1 MKLTHLSEVNKA
13 IKPQIQPK
21 RNPFSS
27 FKLGI
32 GSLALL
38 SAFTFGS
45 MAFPGHIAAQPVKTA
60 AESPFDTVRKSP
72 HFSFLRIRGLGGYAA
87 NPIREMRNVPL
98 VIRTVSEN
106 LNGTDDPITSSTVSF
121 PSGIYL
127 GLFGLD
133 LNVGPG
139 VYFYKD
145 RFAVE
150 VGVGAELPLIIFSDK
165 HKRTIEEHTYSPYY
179 YRSWYDVAPA
189 ITLGPSLYLKPYL
202 SAEVKTRISSW
213 CIAGLGY
220 TMSKEDFV
228 ARNGT
233 EGSAG
238 YGDPKGTLKVYNEFD
253 LVDMTVGMPYA
264 FFGYYTP
271 ETGMV
276 HVYFGFRH
284 ILTEKLSDLARQG
297 EFVYRDFALAI
308 GVRCGNL
315 AFPRAW

>member
-13 IKPQIQPK
+13 TKPQIQPK

-32 GSLALL
+32 GSMALL
-38 SAFTFGS
+38 SAFTFGP
-45 MAFPGHIAAQPVKTA
+45 MTFPGHIAAQPVKTA
-60 AESPFDTVRKSP
+60 AESPFDTVDKSP
-72 HFSFLRIRGLGGYAA
+72 HFSFLRIRGLVGYRA

-98 VIRTVSEN
+98 VIRTVKEN
-106 LNGTDDPITSSTVSF
+106 LVGTDDPITDKPVSF
-121 PSGIYL
+121 PSDFYL
-127 GLFGLD
+127 GIFGLD
-133 LNVGPG
+133 FNVGPG

-189 ITLGPSLYLKPYL
+189 ISLWSFLYLKPYL
-202 SAEVKTRISSW
+202 SAEVKARISRW
-213 CIAGLGY
+213 CTAGLGY
-220 TMSKEDFV
+220 RISKEDFV

-233 EGSAG
+233 DGSAG
-238 YGDPKGTLKVYNEFD
+238 FGDPKGTLKVYNKFG

-271 ETGMV
+271 ETGMIYW
-276 HVYFGFRH
+276 YFGFRH
-284 ILTEKLSDLARQG
+284 ILTEKLSDLAKQG
-297 EFVYRDFALAI
+297 ELVYRDFALVL
-308 GVRCGNL
+308 GMSGNA
-315 AFPRAW
+315 AFPRGW